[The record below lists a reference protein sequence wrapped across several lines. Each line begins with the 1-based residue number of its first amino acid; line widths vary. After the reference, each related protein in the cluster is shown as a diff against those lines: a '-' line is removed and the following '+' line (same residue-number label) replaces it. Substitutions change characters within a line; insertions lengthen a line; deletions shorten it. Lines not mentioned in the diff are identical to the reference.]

1 MARPTKSFCPRS
13 YLLNTVGTLQAKTA
27 TISQPDAGMRVTV
40 RASAGNCV
48 LAVSGRITIDSAPDL
63 RTFLLQHLAL
73 PNCESL
79 TLDFSDIVYVD
90 TSALAVVL
98 EALKAAG
105 RLKKAFHLSGLRERP
120 RYLFEATRLLHLF
133 DQVAK

>member
-1 MARPTKSFCPRS
+1 LELFKQKKAP
-13 YLLNTVGTLQAKTA
+13 
-27 TISQPDAGMRVTV
+27 ISQPDAGMRATV

-63 RTFLLQHLAL
+63 RTLLLQHLAI

-79 TLDFSDIVYVD
+79 TLDFSDVVYVD
-90 TSALAVVL
+90 TSALAVAL
-98 EALKAAG
+98 EVLKAAG

-133 DQVAK
+133 DHVAK

>member
-1 MARPTKSFCPRS
+1 LKLFK
-13 YLLNTVGTLQAKTA
+13 QKTA
-27 TISQPDAGMRVTV
+27 TISQPDAGMRATV
-40 RASAGNCV
+40 RASAGNYV

-63 RTFLLQHLAL
+63 RTLLLQHLAI

-79 TLDFSDIVYVD
+79 TLDFSDVVYVD

-98 EALKAAG
+98 EALKAAC
-105 RLKKAFHLSGLRERP
+105 RLKKAFHLSGLRESP

-133 DQVAK
+133 DRVTK